1 MGRVIRDI
9 SDLYLTN
16 PQAFKFPEILQFS
29 AEQKMT
35 KYEMSL
41 KLAEILGVPTDHL
54 VKMDTIDENTAV
66 NRPIDSHLDTGRL
79 KELGINVQGVD
90 FVSWWRRYLGA
101 YRH

>member
-1 MGRVIRDI
+1 MAI
-9 SDLYLTN
+9 
-16 PQAFKFPEILQFS
+16 
-29 AEQKMT
+29 
-35 KYEMSL
+35 

-54 VKMDTIDENTAV
+54 VRVDTLDESATV
-66 NRPIDSHLDTGRL
+66 HRPVDAHLDTGRL